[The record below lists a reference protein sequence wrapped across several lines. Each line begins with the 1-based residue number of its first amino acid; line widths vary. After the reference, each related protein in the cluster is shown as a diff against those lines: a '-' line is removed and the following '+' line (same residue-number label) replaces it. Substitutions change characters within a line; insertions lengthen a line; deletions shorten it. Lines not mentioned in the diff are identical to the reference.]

1 MQHFRWLQSCAAF
14 SLFAEESKGMEAVAS
29 FVFAGA
35 VGLVFA
41 EALKSPTSCARECPV
56 LEYDEYENVLNE
68 HSLAN
73 RSFASNESPF
83 DGILSWISF
92 RMRGSSSFIPFRF
105 SSGHGFRR
113 ACRRLTSKLLD
124 RARLGL
130 RNRKKNSHKM
140 ANVQE

>member
-1 MQHFRWLQSCAAF
+1 MVM
-14 SLFAEESKGMEAVAS
+14 EEVAS

-41 EALKSPTSCARECPV
+41 EALKSPTSCNTRDCPV
-56 LEYDEYENVLNE
+56 QEYDEYENVLNE
-68 HSLAN
+68 HALAN

-113 ACRRLTSKLLD
+113 ACRRLTSNLLD

-130 RNRKKNSHKM
+130 RNRKKNSHKTV
-140 ANVQE
+140 NGQE

>member
-1 MQHFRWLQSCAAF
+1 M
-14 SLFAEESKGMEAVAS
+14 EEVAS

-41 EALKSPTSCARECPV
+41 EALKSPTSCSARDCPV
-56 LEYDEYENVLNE
+56 MEYDEYENVLNE
-68 HSLAN
+68 HALAN
-73 RSFASNESPF
+73 RSFASNDSPF

-92 RMRGSSSFIPFRF
+92 RLRGSSSFIPFRF

-113 ACRRLTSKLLD
+113 ACRRLTSNLLD

-130 RNRKKNSHKM
+130 RNRKKNSHKT
-140 ANVQE
+140 AIGQE